1 MEATFLVRSGL
12 MVMSVAG
19 LVVGL
24 VPVPYL
30 PPPAP
35 TPREYEDEEEEEP
48 SRGEVVCEGL

>member
-12 MVMSVAG
+12 MVMSVEG

-30 PPPAP
+30 LPPAP
-35 TPREYEDEEEEEP
+35 TPREYEEEEEGTEA
-48 SRGEVVCEGL
+48 SRGEVE

>member
-30 PPPAP
+30 PPPAL
-35 TPREYEDEEEEEP
+35 TPGEYDEEEGEP
-48 SRGEVVCEGL
+48 SRGEVV